1 MYFLREYDITKKMRE
16 KIVFLLAIGMSIS
29 FSFADEC
36 PIRTRACNYGE
47 HGQCRGDR
55 YYADTE
61 EDTQC
66 QEEPYPCNPYPCN
79 PYSCNPD
86 ECKLN
91 AYCNPDECTEEVC
104 TCYHTCYQTCCK
116 PCTPPPC
123 PQSDQSKD
131 VDGDGYTDQ
140 CSDCDPTNP
149 LVNPGISNPYCD
161 CNPSTPSQHPSTKGI
176 SELTDCHLDESGR
189 HFEEGCLCLDGKDN
203 DCDGLVDFHDPDCP
217 DPENDMVVDTRVE
230 LDESKNIA
238 PHGLYITS
246 SGELI
251 IKKNVTLTIGKE
263 KGAHIVEGGHLK
275 IEKGGH
281 LALR

>member
-1 MYFLREYDITKKMRE
+1 MYFLREYDILKVVRK
-16 KIVFLLAIGMSIS
+16 KIVFLLVIGGSIS
-29 FSFADEC
+29 FSFADAC
-36 PIRTRACNYGE
+36 PVHTRTCNYGQ
-47 HGQCRGDR
+47 GQCIGDR
-55 YYADTE
+55 YYANTG

-66 QEEPYPCNPYPCN
+66 TESAYQCNPYDCNPYPCN
-79 PYSCNPD
+79 PHNCDP
-86 ECKLN
+86 
-91 AYCNPDECTEEVC
+91 ECTENC
-104 TCYHTCYQTCCK
+104 TTCYDTCYHTCYRTCCK

-140 CSDCDPTNP
+140 CSDCDSTNP
-149 LVNPGISNPYCD
+149 LVSPGVSNPYCD
-161 CNPSTPSQHPSTKGI
+161 CNPSTPSQHPSAKGI

-203 DCDGLVDFHDPDCP
+203 DCDGLVDFADPDCP
-217 DPENDMVVDTRVE
+217 DPENDMVIDTRVE

-238 PHGLYITS
+238 PYGLYITS

-251 IKKNVTLTIGKE
+251 IKKNITLTIGKE

-275 IEKGGH
+275 IEEGGH